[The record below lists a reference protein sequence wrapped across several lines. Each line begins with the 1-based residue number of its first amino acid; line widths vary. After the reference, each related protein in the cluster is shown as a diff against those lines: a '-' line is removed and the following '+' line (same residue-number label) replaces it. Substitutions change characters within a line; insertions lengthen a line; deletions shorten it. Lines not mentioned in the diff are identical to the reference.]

1 LCDIIYHRYQ
11 IQRFLQPEN
20 KQKPLI
26 EAFNLIESNVF
37 IYNSREKSEYQLN
50 IMLYLLQVFSKA
62 EDEANFNKYFNKY
75 LEILNTISKENRII
89 YANKILAMLKLIVKS
104 SANSPT
110 AGKFDTLCYQYLNKI
125 ENFYS
130 EFFQLT
136 PEILNDNLQD
146 VNFIFSDF
154 YYCAAQMLKDINI
167 DDSVVSMMLANRIYQ
182 FRLGV
187 LSQNFKETS
196 FFISNRIDKTTLNN
210 LDGESK

>member
-1 LCDIIYHRYQ
+1 
-11 IQRFLQPEN
+11 
-20 KQKPLI
+20 
-26 EAFNLIESNVF
+26 
-37 IYNSREKSEYQLN
+37 
-50 IMLYLLQVFSKA
+50 MLYLLQVFSKA
-62 EDEANFNKYFNKY
+62 EDEPNFNKYFNKY